1 MECYICT
8 QCGTQY
14 AEAER
19 PPETC
24 QICTDERQFVNPQGQ
39 QWTTH
44 ARLKRAHRNTVR
56 AQGAG
61 VTGIS
66 VEPLVG
72 IGQRALL
79 IRGVDGNVL
88 WDCVPL
94 LDDGLAELIQA
105 AGGLRAIAVSHPH
118 FHTSMVDWAHRFG
131 CPVYIHAGNR
141 QWVMR
146 PDPSVRF
153 WEEETLKLSSG
164 MTLIHCG
171 GHFPGSAVLHH
182 NRDGGEI
189 FTGDTFHV
197 NPDRHTVGWMY
208 SFPNYIPISAAT
220 VERVVR
226 AVEPFEFRR
235 IYGQWWDTVVADDGK
250 DCIRR
255 SAERYVAAI
264 EGKYERQQEAKRIS
278 RGA

>member
-14 AEAER
+14 AATEV

-24 QICTDERQFVNPQGQ
+24 RICTDERQFVNPQSQ

-44 ARLKRAHRNTVR
+44 SRLKRAHRNTVH

-61 VTGIS
+61 VIGIG
-66 VEPLVG
+66 VDPQVG

-79 IRGVDGNVL
+79 IRGVERNVL
-88 WDCVPL
+88 WDCIPL
-94 LDDGLAELIQA
+94 LDDGLAELIHA
-105 AGGLRAIAVSHPH
+105 LGGLRAIAVSHPH
-118 FHTSMVDWAHRFG
+118 FHTCMVDWAHTFD
-131 CPVYIHAGNR
+131 CSVYIHADN
-141 QWVMR
+141 QPWVMR
-146 PDPSVRF
+146 PDASIRF
-153 WEEETLKLSSG
+153 WEGETMELG
-164 MTLIHCG
+164 GGATLVRCG

-182 NRDGGEI
+182 DRDGGEI

-197 NPDRHTVGWMY
+197 NPDRRTVGMMY
-208 SFPNYIPISAAT
+208 SFPNYVPVSGAAA
-220 VERVVR
+220 RRASR
-226 AVEPFEFRR
+226 AVESLEFRR
-235 IYGQWWDTVVADDGK
+235 IYGQWWDAVIAEGGK

-264 EGKYERQQEAKRIS
+264 EGRYD
-278 RGA
+278 